1 MVYVE
6 ISDFFDER
14 QPRYDHSKNDLK
26 YTPSGAILEWF
37 WGGAPA
43 APREGLGSN
52 SIWLWTYPMG
62 TWSPMIPKQ
71 SYQIWP
77 FPATVWGTHGSRLKR
92 ESCKVPFWPS
102 FWAVS
107 VLLISPSPTFW
118 PRDFLSDRTSLVF
131 SDCHP
136 GGYGWVPL
144 QRWNHLD
151 TNCWAPPG
159 SLSNPIF
166 TRSLKKHILNHHSND
181 IYSPFIWCVCLCKS
195 KGCQKESHL
204 TISHCFESLQ

>member
-1 MVYVE
+1 MTRNMVYVE

-77 FPATVWGTHGSRLKR
+77 FPATVWGTHGSRLKCSFLSCCLFPQLF
-92 ESCKVPFWPS
+92 ESAGNRPPFHHEVWPHKLPLFCACRSIERGKSRPLERDAAVAIVALSKTCTFEIAWKEVIHFGHSENGFFLFVKVLFWVPF
-102 FWAVS
+102 
-107 VLLISPSPTFW
+107 
-118 PRDFLSDRTSLVF
+118 
-131 SDCHP
+131 
-136 GGYGWVPL
+136 
-144 QRWNHLD
+144 
-151 TNCWAPPG
+151 
-159 SLSNPIF
+159 
-166 TRSLKKHILNHHSND
+166 
-181 IYSPFIWCVCLCKS
+181 
-195 KGCQKESHL
+195 
-204 TISHCFESLQ
+204 

>member
-77 FPATVWGTHGSRLKR
+77 FPATVWGTHGSRLKLWYSIVLCSTLDHSVHPPSQNLGVDASTSI
-92 ESCKVPFWPS
+92 EINVWNSPQIIDFWQENS
-102 FWAVS
+102 NSQFCHFF
-107 VLLISPSPTFW
+107 LKI
-118 PRDFLSDRTSLVF
+118 DFLDRIVLTV
-131 SDCHP
+131 C
-136 GGYGWVPL
+136 V
-144 QRWNHLD
+144 
-151 TNCWAPPG
+151 
-159 SLSNPIF
+159 
-166 TRSLKKHILNHHSND
+166 
-181 IYSPFIWCVCLCKS
+181 IYL
-195 KGCQKESHL
+195 
-204 TISHCFESLQ
+204 

>member
-1 MVYVE
+1 MVYGE

-77 FPATVWGTHGSRLKR
+77 FPARVWGTRKWTLNGVQCATLNSMPVVLGAAHSFVSECSSMFGFLIVATLKA
-92 ESCKVPFWPS
+92 EQHNLQFDG
-102 FWAVS
+102 
-107 VLLISPSPTFW
+107 LYT
-118 PRDFLSDRTSLVF
+118 
-131 SDCHP
+131 CHKCNKRKA
-136 GGYGWVPL
+136 W
-144 QRWNHLD
+144 
-151 TNCWAPPG
+151 
-159 SLSNPIF
+159 
-166 TRSLKKHILNHHSND
+166 K
-181 IYSPFIWCVCLCKS
+181 
-195 KGCQKESHL
+195 
-204 TISHCFESLQ
+204 

>member
-1 MVYVE
+1 MTINMVYVE

-77 FPATVWGTHGSRLKR
+77 FPATVWGTHGSRL
-92 ESCKVPFWPS
+92 
-102 FWAVS
+102 
-107 VLLISPSPTFW
+107 
-118 PRDFLSDRTSLVF
+118 
-131 SDCHP
+131 
-136 GGYGWVPL
+136 
-144 QRWNHLD
+144 N
-151 TNCWAPPG
+151 
-159 SLSNPIF
+159 
-166 TRSLKKHILNHHSND
+166 
-181 IYSPFIWCVCLCKS
+181 KS
-195 KGCQKESHL
+195 KDNCMIWTICFHKRPFSYHWWL
-204 TISHCFESLQ
+204 TIQLFFLLTHCGIINFFVHKIQKLIKHESGF